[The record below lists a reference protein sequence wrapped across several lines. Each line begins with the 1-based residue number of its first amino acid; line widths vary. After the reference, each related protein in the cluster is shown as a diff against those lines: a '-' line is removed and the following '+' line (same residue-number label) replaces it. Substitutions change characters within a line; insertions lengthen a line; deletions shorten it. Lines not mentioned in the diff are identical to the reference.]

1 MAATM
6 KAAMFLHLI
15 GAVVWIGGM
24 FFAYFALR
32 PAAAALEPTQRLPL
46 WAETLGRFFRWVWI
60 SVTLVLGSGFYMLT
74 AIAGVTRVPV
84 NIHVMLYVGVLMT
97 FIFAYV
103 FLLPFA
109 ALKQAVAAR
118 DWGAGAAALATIR
131 KAVAV
136 NLALGL
142 VNVAVATVGQI

>member
-1 MAATM
+1 M
-6 KAAMFLHLI
+6 KAAMFMHLT
-15 GAVVWIGGM
+15 GAVIWIGGM

-32 PAAAALEPTQRLPL
+32 PAAVALEPAQRLAL
-46 WAETLGRFFRWVWI
+46 WAATLERFFRWVWI
-60 SVTLVLGSGFYMLT
+60 SIALILGSGFYMLA
-74 AIAGVTRVPV
+74 AIAGVTRVPL
-84 NIHVMLYVGVLMT
+84 NIHAMLYVGILMA

-109 ALKQAVAAR
+109 ALKQSVAAG
-118 DWGAGAAALATIR
+118 DWKAGAAALATIR

-142 VNVAVATVGQI
+142 ANVAVATMGQL

>member
-1 MAATM
+1 M
-6 KAAMFLHLI
+6 KFALLLHLL

-32 PAAAALEPTQRLPL
+32 PAAASLEPTHRLPL
-46 WAETLGRFFRWVWI
+46 WTETLARFFGWVWI
-60 SVTLVLGSGFYMLT
+60 SVVLILGSGFYMLT
-74 AIAGVTRVPV
+74 AISGVTRVPLNV
-84 NIHVMLYVGVLMT
+84 HLMLYVGALMA

-103 FLLPFA
+103 FLVPFS
-109 ALKQAVAAR
+109 ALKRAVAAQ
-118 DWGAGAAALATIR
+118 DWGSGAKALDGIR

-142 VNVAVATVGQI
+142 ANIAIATTGQM